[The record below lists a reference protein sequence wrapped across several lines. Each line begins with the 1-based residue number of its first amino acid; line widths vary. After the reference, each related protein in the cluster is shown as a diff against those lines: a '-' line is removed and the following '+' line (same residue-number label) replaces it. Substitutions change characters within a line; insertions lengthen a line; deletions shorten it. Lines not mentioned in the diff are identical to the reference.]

1 MAMGV
6 GGWCGDSVDE
16 GATST
21 SARITLDATWT
32 WSRPPARLMSAVP
45 VPVRALTKP
54 KPAVGWRLAKLVR
67 APNVRRPGQVLAP
80 CLLLLSPLARK
91 SSGPNVR
98 TGSTRRW
105 FPAHRIPVAL
115 SLYSRFICTFF
126 CLLRGVGPLTRGFP
140 RRLTASVGRKLC

>member
-45 VPVRALTKP
+45 VPVPVRALS
-54 KPAVGWRLAKLVR
+54 RS
-67 APNVRRPGQVLAP
+67 RR
-80 CLLLLSPLARK
+80 
-91 SSGPNVR
+91 
-98 TGSTRRW
+98 TE
-105 FPAHRIPVAL
+105 
-115 SLYSRFICTFF
+115 
-126 CLLRGVGPLTRGFP
+126 
-140 RRLTASVGRKLC
+140 RRLVGGWPN